1 MDQFFVKK
9 GQVTS
14 SVSKEVKVSYKKIP
28 TGEKNKDLLREFK
41 EAQRKRE
48 EEKLEKQKAEKRQSR
63 AYEFRE
69 ELKTDEERLN
79 DFIRPEK
86 KLKVDEKHK
95 ENDKLTVQERDLLD
109 TQSSIYSK
117 GFKMLFAGSGGKA
130 TTRMGKNEDGRLEP
144 IAPEKVKALGTKK
157 NIAKKTFGD
166 KNPYKGK
173 VTDPQKKSLTLNE
186 ESVLQ
191 AIHSWRRGVEKRKR
205 RSSVDNIE
213 VEVADAMVNEDNSY
227 QIIDMRGS
235 VPKTVSSLNQLRK
248 SFRDDVKDKEKNK
261 KRQYDPSI
269 LFNKLK
275 MRHHV
280 LHQELK
286 AEKIHVLQT
295 QNKVEEYKKSLA
307 DCKQNEKEVQ
317 KRKEELSKFLG
328 LVRNL
333 QNIDKK
339 PENLES
345 ILSLFSELLDS
356 SSSDFEKYGLRNY
369 LIKLYIKISSV
380 SNRGEGSLFSEKNTK
395 NLRYFCILLKLSY
408 ELCTEVEN
416 HDDELEMIASYE
428 KDLEQTLSRTW
439 KPPFANYIQNQWDH
453 EDPGDLVKY
462 FEKIREFFP
471 KKMFS
476 GYFDSIIVPVLISR
490 LKKWDLKTSNLY
502 PHLWIHPWY
511 LFCSEGKNPQKK

>member
-14 SVSKEVKVSYKKIP
+14 AVSKEVKVSYKKIP
-28 TGEKNKDLLREFK
+28 TGEKNKDLLKQYK
-41 EAQRKRE
+41 EAQRKRQE
-48 EEKLEKQKAEKRQSR
+48 EEQEKKKESKRQSR

-69 ELKTDEERLN
+69 ELKTDEEKLN
-79 DFIRPEK
+79 DFMMPEK
-86 KLKVDEKHK
+86 KLKVDEKTK

-109 TQSSIYSK
+109 TQSTIYSK

-144 IAPEKVKALGTKK
+144 IAPEKVKSLGTKK
-157 NIAKKTFGD
+157 NIAKKTFGQ
-166 KNPYKGK
+166 KNSKGK
-173 VTDPQKKSLTLNE
+173 FADPIKNDLTLNE

-213 VEVADAMVNEDNSY
+213 VEVADAMVNEDHTY
-227 QIIDMRGS
+227 KIIDMRGS
-235 VPKTVSSLNQLRK
+235 APKTVGSLNELRQ
-248 SFRDDVKDKEKNK
+248 SFRDDVQKKEVYK
-261 KRQYDPSI
+261 KRQYDPSL

-275 MRHHV
+275 VRHQV
-280 LHQELK
+280 LHQQLK
-286 AEKIHVLQT
+286 AEKIHVLKT
-295 QNKVEEYKKSLA
+295 QNNVEEYKKSFA
-307 DCKQNEKEVQ
+307 ECKKSELEVSE
-317 KRKEELSKFLG
+317 RKEQLSKFLEM
-328 LVRNL
+328 VKNL
-333 QNIDKK
+333 QNIEKNPK
-339 PENLES
+339 NLES
-345 ILSLFSELLDS
+345 ILSIFSELLDA

-369 LIKLYIKISSV
+369 LINIYIKISSV
-380 SNRGEGSLFSEKNTK
+380 SNRGEGSLFTEKNTK

-408 ELCTEVEN
+408 ELCTEIEN
-416 HDDELEMIASYE
+416 FDDELEMIASYE

-439 KPPFANYIQNQWDH
+439 KPPFANFIQNSWDH

-476 GYFDSIIVPVLISR
+476 NYFDTIIVPVLISR
-490 LKKWDLKTSNLY
+490 LKRWDLKTSSLY

-511 LFCSEGKNPQKK
+511 LFCSEGKKIQKK